1 MPKKKKRRL
10 KKSVRRGCLGI
21 LLTVLLFILFSVYE
35 CQRDR
40 TEGELPVVAPQE
52 TQPDR
57 TDSLLSLR
65 LDEVLGRTPRT
76 DSSKIGLYVYDLT
89 RRCPVYAHRS
99 TQLMTPASCMK
110 LLTAVCAL
118 KRLGPD
124 HQYDNNL
131 YIKGTISRGTLYGY
145 VLVAMDDDPLTETF
159 EDFALA
165 LRQLGIE
172 RIQGDIHFDLA
183 RRDTLLP
190 HPTASFWDIPYQ
202 SLPLLMRG
210 ERRVELEFRESLSAV
225 GIQFSRN
232 VLFGHKWLEGL
243 DRVKQRQE
251 YGLALKNARLGA
263 RLVRKQTHLLREVLA
278 PMLIFSSNIKAE
290 AVRYHTDHYTDRW
303 GGGEARNGHAVE
315 TFLREEMPWTQ
326 TVGLVINDGSGLS
339 PQNRLTADFLTR
351 LLIYTYDNPEIWNV
365 MVDELLATPNDPVR
379 QGSLT
384 GRMTEPLFTGRVFGK
399 TGTLTTVGVSS
410 LSGYCLSDG
419 GRWYAFSVI
428 SEDTPVA
435 ESRLLQDALCKVL
448 VLTRDDEP

>member
-1 MPKKKKRRL
+1 M
-10 KKSVRRGCLGI
+10 GI
-21 LLTVLLFILFSVYE
+21 LLTILFFILFSVYE

-40 TEGELPVVAPQE
+40 TEGGLPVVVPQD
-52 TQPDR
+52 TLPDE
-57 TDSLLSLR
+57 TDSLLALR

-76 DSSKIGLYVYDLT
+76 DSSKIGMCVYDLT

-124 HQYDNNL
+124 HQYDSNL
-131 YIKGTISRGTLYGY
+131 YVKGTIRQGTLCGY
-145 VLVAMDDDPLTETF
+145 VLVAMDDDPLMETF
-159 EDFALA
+159 EDFVLA
-165 LRQLGIE
+165 LQQLGIE
-172 RIQGDIHFDLA
+172 RILGDIHFDLA

-210 ERRVELEFRESLSAV
+210 ERRVEQEFRGALSAA
-225 GIQFSRN
+225 GIQFSHS
-232 VLFGHKWLEGL
+232 VLFGHTWLEGM
-243 DRVKQRQE
+243 DRTNQRQE
-251 YGLALKNARLGA
+251 YDLALKNARLGA
-263 RLVRKQTHLLREVLA
+263 RLVRKQTHKLREVLA
-278 PMLIFSSNIKAE
+278 PMLIYSSNIRAE

-303 GGGEARNGHAVE
+303 GGGEAQNGHSVE
-315 TFLREEMPWTQ
+315 TFLREEMPWTR
-326 TVGLVINDGSGLS
+326 TAGLVVNDGSGLS
-339 PQNRLTADFLTR
+339 PQNRLTPEFLTR

-384 GRMTEPLFTGRVFGK
+384 DRMTEPLFTDHVFGK

-410 LSGYCLSDG
+410 LSGYCLSNG
-419 GRWYAFSVI
+419 GRWYAFSII

-448 VLTRDDEP
+448 VLTQDLP